1 MSLAWCMAKGTVPIP
16 GARSRQQCL
25 QNLGA
30 LELQLTTDE
39 VDALDRAALA
49 VKRSTVQNSMASA

>member
-1 MSLAWCMAKGTVPIP
+1 MAKGTVPIP